1 VEEVVRASH
10 RAPGGDGSSGSVAAL
25 ERDVRRRNHVPKF
38 LMRCIGWETGRVR
51 EGEAWI
57 YIACLEP

>member
-38 LMRCIGWETGRVR
+38 LMRCIVWVGDWESTRGLDL
-51 EGEAWI
+51 
-57 YIACLEP
+57 YS